1 MMELQLIYMEYQQ
14 EYYANKNYYL
24 KYQESV
30 NS

>member
-1 MMELQLIYMEYQQ
+1 MMEFTTYPYRISAGILL
-14 EYYANKNYYL
+14 NKNYYL